1 MAVRLNTPLA
11 ATALDVAHRIH
22 FQFSSS
28 IEGPK
33 LQDER
38 QAIDFLDVQGKM
50 IAILAL
56 KILETM
62 ERQNRERA

>member
-11 ATALDVAHRIH
+11 ATALDVAHRI
-22 FQFSSS
+22 QFSSS